1 MRVPSILQGLPDDL
15 LTSFVVEQRRL
26 KTEQGDTAYDEGR
39 KFRAFYDFTGVT
51 MPVVLKFVIDKP
63 INLMLST
70 QEVHDGALRYRVF
83 TGGVE
88 GGTFSTTIPS
98 LRINNKAGVPIIDSG
113 VTLTTGGTLDVTG
126 QAVNDIVYVRTAGA
140 SGQTSTVADT
150 TLSDRGFPPA
160 TAYVVVDQIPGGNK
174 SPEGVL
180 KYEWSVD

>member
-1 MRVPSILQGLPDDL
+1 MVQVPDFGPSDL
-15 LTSFVVEQRRL
+15 LTSETSYKRRV

-39 KFRAFYDFTGVT
+39 KFRAFYDFTGAT

-88 GGTFSTTIPS
+88 GGTFGTTIPS
-98 LRINNKAGVPIIDSG
+98 LRTNNKVGTPVIDSG

-126 QAVNDIVYVRTAGA
+126 QAVNDVVYVRTAGA
-140 SGQTSTVADT
+140 SGQTSTVADS
-150 TLSDRGFPPA
+150 TLSDRGFPPT
-160 TAYVVVDQIPGGNK
+160 TAYVVIDQIPSASK